1 MALTKDRNTQARDGH
16 NFEHPVKGGVKLYVG
31 AIVVLGADGFAKP
44 GVTGLNLVTIGR
56 AERQVDNTAGADGD
70 VRVRVARGVYRFDEA
85 AGDPLDRSHIG
96 KTCYLV
102 DDHTVAATN
111 GANTRSAAGRVM
123 DVEDD
128 GTVWVE
134 IA

>member
-1 MALTKDRNTQARDGH
+1 MALTKDRNTQRRDGVT
-16 NFEHPVKGGVKLYVG
+16 FEYPAKSGVKFYAGGLAV
-31 AIVVLGADGFAKP
+31 IGADGFAKP
-44 GVTGLNLVTIGR
+44 GVTGLNLTPAGR
-56 AERQVDNTAGADGD
+56 IEHQVDNTAGADGD
-70 VRVRVARGVYRFDEA
+70 VRVRVTKGVFRFDEA
-85 AGDPLDRSHIG
+85 AGDPLDRSHVG